1 MCLRIIGTIHL
12 IGRIST
18 TLLILEDSPP
28 SFRILYILSD
38 LQPLLARA
46 RKITE
51 LINNISTAFIL
62 PLPPRAARRKRSTR
76 HIQAYVDVC

>member
-46 RKITE
+46 RKIT
-51 LINNISTAFIL
+51 
-62 PLPPRAARRKRSTR
+62 
-76 HIQAYVDVC
+76 D